1 MGHRACKGQVV
12 FFRSRLWAPL
22 HTHNTHL
29 FVPETH
35 LAGQLIVVFGSSPSG
50 RHHTGLKKITDIF
63 FFHFNFNFLLITWYR
78 SKYMRAPW
86 VAWANQ
92 T

>member
-1 MGHRACKGQVV
+1 MGHTACKGQDV

-63 FFHFNFNFLLITWYR
+63 FFILILT
-78 SKYMRAPW
+78 SF
-86 VAWANQ
+86 
-92 T
+92 

>member
-1 MGHRACKGQVV
+1 MGHTACKGQVV

-63 FFHFNFNFLLITWYR
+63 FIHFNLT
-78 SKYMRAPW
+78 
-86 VAWANQ
+86 
-92 T
+92 